1 MTSEKFSWAARR
13 SVKIACRPIRLS
25 FESAAA
31 RAARSVRAPMLHSA
45 HHQRPRRRRLQV
57 PAAALLGQPHWI
69 SSISRRSRVE
79 GRFGDLKDRSRV
91 ALTRG
96 GFRVMRLCKSS
107 VMLAIYAAA
116 TNLRLLDTWAAR
128 TGLDEPPALT
138 QAHSATPHADSE
150 ESPPRPS
157 REPPPGSL

>member
-1 MTSEKFSWAARR
+1 MLQREPPDPSGHRCCTQRTISVPGDVDYR
-13 SVKIACRPIRLS
+13 SR
-25 FESAAA
+25 
-31 RAARSVRAPMLHSA
+31 
-45 HHQRPRRRRLQV
+45 QRHYS
-57 PAAALLGQPHWI
+57 GSHDWI

-79 GRFGDLKDRSRV
+79 GWFGDLKDRSRV